1 VPTIRDLAMRGNNV
15 AFPILSAIIFV
26 PLGGAVIAAFL
37 PRQAAWAWAGIVALA
52 ELALTIVAGLQ
63 FDRGAGGFQF
73 AEHQP
78 WIPGLGLDYRLG
90 MDGISL
96 FLVLLTALLGVVTIA
111 ASAQQARDPRRSGTY
126 FALMLLLVAGIQGV
140 FLATNVFLFYV
151 FWEIMLVPAYLL
163 IGTFG
168 GPRRAYA
175 AIKFVIYTAIGSLLM
190 LAGVIGLGAAA
201 SASVGR
207 YTLDLP
213 ALLGH
218 VPADAQGVLFLAF
231 FAAFAVKAPL
241 FPFHAW
247 LPDAYTEAPVP
258 VTVLLAGAM
267 SKTGAYGFIRFCLP
281 LFPHATAQAA
291 PILSILAVIGILY
304 CAVLAWVQTDFKRL
318 LAYSSIS
325 HMGVILLGV
334 FALNAQG
341 LDGAV
346 LQMVNHGIT
355 TGALF
360 LIAGLIAARTGTRDI
375 RALGG
380 LAARLPIL
388 AVVFGIAALS
398 SLGLPGLNSFAGEF
412 LALLGAFRTNIV
424 LGVLGT
430 LVVVPAAWYL
440 LRFFQGVME
449 GPPPA
454 KVAAP
459 ADASAETLPRPPVAR
474 DLGVGDLAILVPLL
488 ALMVL
493 IGVFPA
499 PLPDRIEPAVTQNV
513 LVTLHPA
520 PAAIPHLS
528 IQK

>member
-1 VPTIRDLAMRGNNV
+1 M

-26 PLGGAVIAAFL
+26 PLVGGVIAAFL
-37 PRQAAWAWAGIVALA
+37 PRQAAWAWAGAVALA
-52 ELALTIVAGLQ
+52 DLVLTIVAALQ
-63 FDRGAGGFQF
+63 FSRGAGGFQF

-78 WIPGLGLDYRLG
+78 WIPGLGLDYSLG
-90 MDGISL
+90 LDGISL
-96 FLVLLTALLGVVTIA
+96 FLVILSALLGVVTIA
-111 ASAQQARDPRRSGTY
+111 ASAPQARDPRRAGTY

-168 GPRRAYA
+168 GPRRAAA
-175 AIKFVIYTAIGSLLM
+175 AIKFVIYTAVGSLLM

-201 SASVGR
+201 SNSVGH

-218 VPADAQGVLFLAF
+218 VPASAQGVLFLAF

-281 LFPHATAQAA
+281 LFPNAARQAA
-291 PILSILAVIGILY
+291 PIIETLAVIGILY
-304 CAVLAWVQTDFKRL
+304 CAVQALVQTDFKRL
-318 LAYSSIS
+318 LAYSSVS
-325 HMGVILLGV
+325 HMGVILLGI

-360 LIAGLIAARTGTRDI
+360 LIAGLIATRAGTRDI

-380 LAARLPIL
+380 LAVRLPL
-388 AVVFGIAALS
+388 LTAVFCIAALS

-412 LALLGAFRTNIV
+412 LALLGAFRANIAF
-424 LGVLGT
+424 GVLGT
-430 LVVVPAAWYL
+430 LVVIPAAWYL

-449 GPPPA
+449 GPKPSPA
-454 KVAAP
+454 PAP
-459 ADASAETLPRPPVAR
+459 ADGAEVTLPRPPVAR

-493 IGVFPA
+493 IGIFPA

-513 LVTLHPA
+513 MTTLHPA
-520 PAAIPHLS
+520 PPALPHVFDHR
-528 IQK
+528 